1 MQDLVHC
8 CSGSEEG
15 DTDRLVML
23 AIYDCGKRH
32 PIHSTRKLI
41 DHHRRLLTPPMA
53 RSPTTT
59 TAVLFF
65 MHSSRAGGLA
75 RGGADLANLTAAGGV
90 RGVPTMRPPSSI
102 SSLRDS
108 VSVYPSPGA
117 EPAEGQQGLQPPRH
131 AG

>member
-53 RSPTTT
+53 RSPTTQ
-59 TAVLFF
+59 LLC
-65 MHSSRAGGLA
+65 SSSCIL
-75 RGGADLANLTAAGGV
+75 L
-90 RGVPTMRPPSSI
+90 VP
-102 SSLRDS
+102 
-108 VSVYPSPGA
+108 
-117 EPAEGQQGLQPPRH
+117 EG
-131 AG
+131 